1 MKYEIKIYYDNK
13 GSNVQYATDD
23 SEERLKDFLPK
34 LIRDKTPIV
43 VNVDNGFV
51 VLNPEK
57 VVCIEAKELENVGM
71 ENQTR

>member
-13 GSNVQYATDD
+13 GSNIQYTTDD
-23 SEERLKDFLPK
+23 NEEKLKEFLPA

-43 VNVDNGFV
+43 VNTDNSFV

-57 VVCIEAKELENVGM
+57 VVLIEAKKLEK
-71 ENQTR
+71 

>member
-13 GSNVQYATDD
+13 GSNVQYTTDD
-23 SEERLKDFLPK
+23 NGEKLKEFLPE

-57 VVCIEAKELENVGM
+57 VVFIEAKELEKND
-71 ENQTR
+71 

>member
-23 SEERLKDFLPK
+23 NEERLKEFLPK
-34 LIRDKTPIV
+34 LIRDKMPIV

-57 VVCIEAKELENVGM
+57 VVCIEVKELEKWRIMNGK
-71 ENQTR
+71 

>member
-13 GSNVQYATDD
+13 GSNVQYTIDD
-23 SEERLKDFLPK
+23 NKERLKELLPN

-43 VNVDNGFV
+43 VNSDNGFV

-57 VVCIEAKELENVGM
+57 VVCIEAKKLEK
-71 ENQTR
+71 